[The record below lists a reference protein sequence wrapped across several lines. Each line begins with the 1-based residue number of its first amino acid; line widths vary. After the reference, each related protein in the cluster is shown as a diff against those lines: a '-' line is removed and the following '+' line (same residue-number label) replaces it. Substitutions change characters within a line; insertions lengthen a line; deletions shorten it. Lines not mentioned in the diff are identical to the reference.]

1 MIAKIRYFAKT
12 TVPTFLGHPL
22 WEGKRFSPFLRFAQL
37 QLSYALGRH
46 GSPQRWIN
54 GLALP
59 LHRGDNGLTGNFYLG
74 LHEFDTMAFTIHLL
88 GAGDLFLDIGA
99 NLGSYSLLASGVCG
113 ARSIA
118 FEPVPTTAKR
128 LGKIIAINKLDHLID
143 ARQLAITSPANANQP
158 LLFSTDQGCMNAF
171 VDSSYPGST
180 TTTAVSTLD
189 LQCQGLAPTLLK
201 IDVEG
206 YENDLL
212 QGARQTLT
220 QPSVLAV
227 IIEGQTLA
235 VNRQFQELGF
245 EDIQYDALQRRIQP
259 HQRHS
264 ANRIWIRSD
273 QRQSIQAR
281 LERAPRREVYCR
293 PF

>member
-1 MIAKIRYFAKT
+1 MISKIRYFTKM

-37 QLSYALGRH
+37 QLSYALGRE
-46 GSPQRWIN
+46 GTPQHWFN
-54 GLALP
+54 GLVLP
-59 LHRGDNGLTGNFYLG
+59 LRRGDTGLTGNFYLG

-88 GAGDLFLDIGA
+88 DAGDLFLDIGA

-128 LGKIIAINKLDHLID
+128 LDEIIAINKLDHLID
-143 ARQLAITSPANANQP
+143 ARQLALTSPVNANKP
-158 LLFSTDQGCMNAF
+158 LLFSTDRGCMNAF

-206 YENDLL
+206 FENDLL
-212 QGARQTLT
+212 QGASQTLA

-227 IIEGQTLA
+227 IIEGQTQA

-245 EDIQYDALQRRIQP
+245 VDIEYNALQRRIQP
-259 HQRHS
+259 HQRYS
-264 ANRIWIRSD
+264 ANRIWIRAD
-273 QRQSIQAR
+273 QRQSIQSR
-281 LERAPRREVYCR
+281 LERAPIREVYGR